1 VVECANFPIEVIVMQ
16 RKRLLFGVAV
26 LLLASPVLHAEAKIT
41 AFYDKNTKDQ
51 KLLFRCIAKGMEAGK
66 KYIVA
71 VGTSAPI
78 TVQGS
83 IELPEGAK
91 VGQEPQSY
99 VEKDINRINP
109 ALKELNSQGYRLN
122 VQELAPE
129 AEVKY
134 RFELSYA
141 DVEKLKAS
149 NSPIYLYISR
159 EYSPNVYYIVD
170 YYEMAPSSLVK

>member
-1 VVECANFPIEVIVMQ
+1 MCETPNEVAVMQ
-16 RKRLLFGVAV
+16 RKRLLLSVAI
-26 LLLASPVLHAEAKIT
+26 LLLASPMLHAEAKIT
-41 AFYDKNTKDQ
+41 AFYDKNAKEQ

-78 TVQGS
+78 TVKGS

-99 VEKDINRINP
+99 VEKDISRINP
-109 ALKELNSQGYRLN
+109 ALKQLNAEGYRLT
-122 VQELAPE
+122 VQELSVE
-129 AEVKY
+129 AEVRY
-134 RFELSYA
+134 RFELSYQ

-149 NSPIYLYISR
+149 NSPIYLYISQ
-159 EYSPNVYYIVD
+159 EYAPNVYYIVD